1 MKIEVSKVSTI
12 GSRIK
17 TMRMSR
23 GLSRPELAR
32 RIGISVSAISMWEND
47 ARRPTFEMM
56 DALADEFNV
65 PLAAILNDEKQ
76 QQEDDE
82 LWELRETMRQNPNMR
97 VLFRTAKKA
106 TPKQLKQAIAVL
118 EALKASDEG
127 VE

>member
-1 MKIEVSKVSTI
+1 MSTI